1 VTAAFVAPPDPTPR
15 TQETD
20 VAMLTEERP
29 SAIATRS
36 NEVVVRVDGGR
47 RRRPS
52 LLGLLALAGV
62 ALLVFLGVGF
72 ANGWLGLNHLFTT
85 RTTDRSAPVIL
96 HKLNDLSS
104 YQAASATLSVTV
116 DEEKD
121 VSILP
126 QFLAGSRVIYSG
138 YGTVD
143 AAVNLG
149 ALDAAHVTHRPDGTL
164 LVTIPHARLER
175 AQLDPRSHV
184 MNRDRGLLDRL
195 GGIFVDNPT
204 SEHALEQV
212 AVKKMNAAAKK
223 TSLVTR
229 AERNTTAM
237 IQRLGAAAGVD
248 HIDVR
253 FA

>member
-1 VTAAFVAPPDPTPR
+1 M
-15 TQETD
+15 
-20 VAMLTEERP
+20 AMLTEERP
-29 SAIATRS
+29 TATATQPT
-36 NEVVVRVDGGR
+36 EVVVRVDGGR

-62 ALLVFLGVGF
+62 ALLVFIGVGF
-72 ANGWLGLNHLFTT
+72 ANGWLGLDHLFST

-96 HKLNDLSS
+96 HKLNNLSS

-138 YGTVD
+138 YGSVD

-164 LVTIPHARLER
+164 VVTLPHARLQG
-175 AQLDPRSHV
+175 AQLDARHSHV

-204 SEHALEQV
+204 SDHALEQA
-212 AVKKMNAAAKK
+212 AVTKMNAAAKQ
-223 TSLVTR
+223 TNLVAR
-229 AERNTTAM
+229 AEHNTTVM

>member
-1 VTAAFVAPPDPTPR
+1 
-15 TQETD
+15 

-52 LLGLLALAGV
+52 LLGLLTVAGI
-62 ALLVFLGVGF
+62 ALLVFIGVGF
-72 ANGWLGLNHLFTT
+72 ANGWLGLNHLFST

-96 HKLNDLSS
+96 HKLNNLSS

-149 ALDAAHVTHRPDGTL
+149 ALDAAHFTHRADGTL
-164 LVTIPHARLER
+164 LVTLPHARLER
-175 AQLDPRSHV
+175 AQLDPAHSHV

-204 SEHALEQV
+204 SEHALEQA
-212 AVKKMNAAAKK
+212 AVKKMNAAAKQ

-229 AERNTTAM
+229 AEHNTTAM
-237 IQRLGAAAGVD
+237 IQRLGATAGVD